1 MTQAISNKT
10 QVSNQPWRRHTDPPG
25 LWFLVVTVS
34 VILHLLAIW
43 LIRFS
48 GWNLFGQQ
56 NSVTV
61 VPIDFV
67 EVAPA
72 KKATKLGVG
81 DRKSTAKRTP
91 VNSTKPVTPNNPS
104 RKIPQKNVAGDGIAL
119 TDNRKKKV
127 TPKKRS
133 PNASKPVT
141 KKTAPQNNIVKK
153 QVTQSNK
160 TQKATRQQTNPTNPN
175 TGTKNQPQTPTNSN
189 TRTKN
194 QPPQT
199 PTTPNT
205 GTKNQ
210 PPQTPTNSNTGI
222 KNQPPQ
228 TPTNPNTG
236 TKNQPQTPTTPNT
249 RTKNQ
254 PPQTPTNSN
263 TGTKNQP
270 QTPTTPNTGT
280 KNQPPQTPTNSNT
293 GTKNRPP
300 QTPTN
305 PNTGTKNGDIDKP
318 WDRAREEIK
327 LGTGLKLD
335 SNVPSNQPSSSSDRN
350 QGGGIIVRIDPLS
363 RKDVLALKLRSN
375 APPDKMAEYLGSKQ
389 DSVAINILTQHP
401 ELKAANLLAS
411 LVIDKNGKFEEA
423 FVLRITPQELAANK
437 TQYQKFLNTHF
448 RDRKFKPAANNNGT
462 KPEVSNLILKIVIE
476 EPNSPGS
483 MLEN

>member
-43 LIRFS
+43 LIRFP

-91 VNSTKPVTPNNPS
+91 VNSTKQVTPNNPS
-104 RKIPQKNVAGDGIAL
+104 RQIPQKNVAADGIAL
-119 TDNRKKKV
+119 TDNGKKKV

-133 PNASKPVT
+133 PNTSKPVT
-141 KKTAPQNNIVKK
+141 KKTVPQNNIVQKR
-153 QVTQSNK
+153 VTQSNK
-160 TQKATRQQTNPTNPN
+160 TQRATRQ
-175 TGTKNQPQTPTNSN
+175 
-189 TRTKN
+189 
-194 QPPQT
+194 PP
-199 PTTPNT
+199 
-205 GTKNQ
+205 
-210 PPQTPTNSNTGI
+210 
-222 KNQPPQ
+222 
-228 TPTNPNTG
+228 
-236 TKNQPQTPTTPNT
+236 
-249 RTKNQ
+249 
-254 PPQTPTNSN
+254 TPTNSN
-263 TGTKNQP
+263 TGTNK
-270 QTPTTPNTGT
+270 
-280 KNQPPQTPTNSNT
+280 QPPQTATNSNT
-293 GTKNRPP
+293 GTNKQPP
-300 QTPTN
+300 QTPAN
-305 PNTGTKNGDIDKP
+305 PNTGTNKQPPQTPANPNTGTNKQPPQTATNSNTETKNGDIDKP

-327 LGTGLKLD
+327 LGTGQKLD
-335 SNVPSNQPSSSSDRN
+335 SNLPSNQPSSSSDRN

-363 RKDVLALKLRSN
+363 RSDVLALKLRSN
-375 APPDKMAEYLGSKQ
+375 APPDKMAEYLGSKK
-389 DSVAINILTQHP
+389 DTVAINILAQHP

-411 LVIDKNGKFEEA
+411 LVIDKNGKFEEV

-437 TQYQKFLNTHF
+437 TQYKKFLNAHF

-462 KPEVSNLILKIVIE
+462 KPEVSNLILKITIE